1 MLHPLLCPGSRGAV
15 VYIDWCITFNT
26 YEATYTYIP
35 LDICYLRMTD
45 IESIDIMTIF
55 GQCYNLLNNN
65 LRYTIKY
72 NFLGYLV
79 KKIKKTSCS
88 ASQPLATWTSENRII
103 VSCTRGFVVIT
114 SRQFPSSLCLCFK
127 TCLVPNHSYEKDFD
141 FHKRQHIGGTHCQV
155 NGFALEL
162 VLTQKRN

>member
-1 MLHPLLCPGSRGAV
+1 M
-15 VYIDWCITFNT
+15 
-26 YEATYTYIP
+26 E
-35 LDICYLRMTD
+35 
-45 IESIDIMTIF
+45 
-55 GQCYNLLNNN
+55 
-65 LRYTIKY
+65 
-72 NFLGYLV
+72 
-79 KKIKKTSCS
+79 KTSCG

-141 FHKRQHIGGTHCQV
+141 FHKRQPIGGTHCKV

-162 VLTQKRN
+162 VLTQKRKATRKLMGHFVSTTLHQQFISVFPLEYMVLPENTSIAKIM